1 MKDSSYR
8 RFKLFLGG
16 KTLPTVMIFIPTLQK
31 TPGRHVD
38 LLREAGFTV
47 CYPPNPDVAKE
58 HELISVLQGVSATI
72 AAGEPYNEQVVSS
85 LPDLRVIS
93 RWGVGVD
100 RIDLDAVTRHRVVV
114 TITPT
119 ANHEAVAEHT
129 VALLLALSRSLVL
142 RNDQVHQ
149 GLWLRKVSLPLRG
162 KTLGLVGLGRIG
174 RSVAV
179 RAKAFRMQLLAYE
192 AYPDQSFV
200 QSHGIE
206 LLDLNTLLARSDYIS
221 LHLPLTEQ
229 TSGLINRQKIAR
241 MKKGALLINTAR
253 GGLVVEEDLVEALR
267 SGQLGGAALDVF
279 VQEPIARDHPLLQLE
294 NVLVTDHSA
303 GIDTRSV
310 EDMAIES
317 AQNIIALYRGDWP
330 AASVV
335 NSTLGLKWKW

>member
-1 MKDSSYR
+1 M
-8 RFKLFLGG
+8 
-16 KTLPTVMIFIPTLQK
+16 
-31 TPGRHVD
+31 
-38 LLREAGFTV
+38 
-47 CYPPNPDVAKE
+47 
-58 HELISVLQGVSATI
+58 SATI

-142 RNDQVHQ
+142 RNDQIHQ
-149 GLWLRKVSLPLRG
+149 GLWLRKASLPLRG
-162 KTLGLVGLGRIG
+162 KTLGMVGLGRIG

-179 RAKAFRMQLLAYE
+179 RAEAFRMQLLAYE

-200 QSHGIE
+200 QSHDID
-206 LLDLNTLLARSDYIS
+206 LLDLDTLLARSDYIS

-303 GIDTRSV
+303 GIDIRSV

-330 AASVV
+330 PTSVV
-335 NSTLGLKWKW
+335 NPTLSSTWKW